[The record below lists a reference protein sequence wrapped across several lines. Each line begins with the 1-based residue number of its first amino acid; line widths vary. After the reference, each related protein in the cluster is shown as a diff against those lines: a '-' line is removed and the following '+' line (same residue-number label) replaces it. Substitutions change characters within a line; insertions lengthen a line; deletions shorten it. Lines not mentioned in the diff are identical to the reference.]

1 MLLLHV
7 LIVPAFLKEYL
18 DLNPGLLFWQSA
30 IKSLLV
36 ISVESV
42 VLDFERIQ
50 FFEWFFAILLNF
62 ILEFNA
68 FPVEIIRRVF
78 LSLRCHPRCLIRRFL
93 GLCLFYLFLLLF
105 LLPFL
110 VDLAT
115 LGRVFLIDRLQFLL
129 YFGEQAIFSL
139 IINGFL
145 IAHFLRLD
153 YLALIIT
160 YRRVNHS
167 RVLLTRLLLSF
178 LFLLFKLVFH
188 EPDDGV
194 LVFHIEI
201 VFPQKLLNRNR
212 KVSLFGDL
220 YLVTLAAD
228 V

>member
-1 MLLLHV
+1 
-7 LIVPAFLKEYL
+7 
-18 DLNPGLLFWQSA
+18 
-30 IKSLLV
+30 
-36 ISVESV
+36 
-42 VLDFERIQ
+42 
-50 FFEWFFAILLNF
+50 
-62 ILEFNA
+62 
-68 FPVEIIRRVF
+68 
-78 LSLRCHPRCLIRRFL
+78 
-93 GLCLFYLFLLLF
+93 
-105 LLPFL
+105 
-110 VDLAT
+110 
-115 LGRVFLIDRLQFLL
+115 LL

-167 RVLLTRLLLSF
+167 RVLLTRRLFSF